1 MFFILGTPNFG
12 HLYLLCHFLKL
23 FAMSNKYCL
32 IMAGG
37 SGTRFWPRS
46 RKANPKQFL
55 TIFGNESLIQAT
67 ISRFANFIP
76 DESIYVVSNKGQKEI
91 LEEQATRLLKENL
104 IYEPVGK
111 NTLPAIGLAA
121 LFIAK
126 NDPDGIMVVSPADHL
141 TQNDELFQETIE
153 SAAKIAKEKNGIVT
167 IGITPNAP
175 ATGYGYIEIA
185 DEIKIGQ
192 TIKSFA
198 VNRFVEKPNLETA
211 QSYVDSGKFFWNAG
225 IFVFK
230 VSVFLE
236 AVQKYAPN
244 LYADLQKIAE
254 TIGTASYE
262 QVLDKIYNQVDSI
275 SIDYGIMEKADN
287 VFLVQGDFVWN
298 DLGSWEEVYKY
309 DPAKDENQ
317 NTSVGEVIFQDT
329 RNSYVYAPGSLVA
342 VVGMDD
348 VIVVKDG
355 DTILVCKRDQA
366 EEIKGVVG
374 EITRR
379 KLDQFL

>member
-1 MFFILGTPNFG
+1 
-12 HLYLLCHFLKL
+12 
-23 FAMSNKYCL
+23 MSNKYCL

-46 RKANPKQFL
+46 RKAKPKQFL

-67 ISRFANFIP
+67 ISRFAHFIP
-76 DESIYVVSNKGQKEI
+76 DESIYIVSSKGQKEV
-91 LEEQATRLLKENL
+91 LQEQTSRLPKENL

-126 NDPDGIMVVSPADHL
+126 NDPEGMMVVSPADHL
-141 TQNDELFQETIE
+141 TQNDELFRETIE
-153 SAAKIAKEKNGIVT
+153 SAVKIAGEKNGIVT

-211 QSYVDSGKFFWNAG
+211 QSYVASGKFFWNAG

-236 AVQKYAPN
+236 TVQKYAPK
-244 LYADLQKIAE
+244 LYADLLKIAE
-254 TIGTASYE
+254 AIGTESYE
-262 QVLDKIYNQVDSI
+262 LVLDKIYNQVDSI

-309 DPAKDENQ
+309 DQQKDENQ
-317 NTSVGEVIFQDT
+317 NVKSGEVVFVNSA
-329 RNSYVYAPGSLVA
+329 NSYVSAPNSLVA
-342 VVGMDD
+342 VVGLDD
-348 VIVVKDG
+348 VIVVQEG

-366 EEIKGVVG
+366 EEIKQVVG
-374 EITRR
+374 ELTKR
-379 KLDQFL
+379 KLEQYL